1 MNETI
6 LMLMLQGVIAVF
18 MVVGIVGVYKKNKRN
33 GR

>member
-6 LMLMLQGVIAVF
+6 LMMMLQAVIAIF
-18 MVVGIVGVYKKNKRN
+18 MAVGIVGVYKKNKRN